1 MRPRNTI
8 IALILLLIVG
18 GYAFIIGVYS
28 KSEKSGTLLEIKAD
42 DIAKIELRYQ
52 DRDLVI
58 ERDKGGPWRLVKPI
72 GGEADRFQSN
82 NLARAISDCRIERTV
97 DEKPT
102 SLAEY
107 GLDKPQTIVTVTT
120 FDKKTHPSIA
130 VGRNSP
136 IGFYSYIRFTDKP
149 AVMLTE
155 SVFRSGM
162 NKTVNDLRNR
172 ELMSFKMDDVQ
183 KLIVSR
189 DNGPPVEIERDGDN
203 WKIVKPTAYAA
214 DDTKVRSALSTLINA
229 KASDFINDTPASVTQ
244 YGLEKPHVSA
254 TVVLKNG
261 EQQSLLFGYK
271 QTEAGKGGIYVRR
284 GERTPVYAAPEYVM
298 SALDASPLDFR
309 DKTILSVDP
318 AAVDSIKVKTTD
330 SEFTLKRAAGGKWE
344 VVTGGNTAEGDVPVV
359 ERMLSQLRNFKG
371 TSIVADP
378 MPSAQPFG
386 LDNPSLQITLLGKDG
401 KSLGSVKLAKITVTQ
416 SAPPIGG
423 EPRGPRSEYYAESSA
438 SKAVFALSDFSFTQL
453 NKPAA
458 LYMAKA
464 PPAPAPAPASAAS
477 PK

>member
-18 GYAFIIGVYS
+18 GYAFIVQRYS
-28 KSEKSGTLLEIKAD
+28 KNEKSGTLLGIKAD
-42 DIAKIELRYQ
+42 DIARIELRYQ
-52 DRDLVI
+52 DRDIVI
-58 ERDKGGPWRLVKPI
+58 ERDKGGPWRLLKPI
-72 GGEADRFQSN
+72 GGEADTFQSN

-97 DEKPT
+97 DEKPAD
-102 SLAEY
+102 LAAY

-120 FDKKTHPSIA
+120 FDKKTHPGIA
-130 VGRNSP
+130 VGRNTP
-136 IGFYSYIRFTDKP
+136 VGFYSYIRYIDKP
-149 AVMLTE
+149 AVLLTE
-155 SVFRSGM
+155 AVFRSGM

-172 ELMSFKMDDVQ
+172 DLMSFKMDDVQ

-189 DNGPPVEIERDGDN
+189 DNGPPVEIERNGDG
-203 WKIVKPTAYAA
+203 WKIVKPAAYAA
-214 DDTKVRSALSTLINA
+214 DDTKVRGALSTLVNA
-229 KASDFINDTPASVTQ
+229 KASDFVSDTPASVTQ
-244 YGLEKPHVSA
+244 YGLEKPHVQA
-254 TVVLKNG
+254 TVMLKNG

-271 QTEAGKGGIYVRR
+271 QTEAGKSGNYVRR
-284 GERTPVYAAPEYVM
+284 GERTPVYAVPGYVM
-298 SALDASPLDFR
+298 SALDSSPLDFR

-318 AAVDSIKVKTTD
+318 AAVDSVKVKTAD
-330 SEFTLKRAAGGKWE
+330 SEFMLKRAAVGKWD
-344 VVTGGNTAEGDVPVV
+344 VVAGGNTSAGDVPVV
-359 ERMLSQLRNFKG
+359 ERMLSQLRSLKG

-401 KSLGSVKLAKITVTQ
+401 KSLGTVKLARITVTQ
-416 SAPPIGG
+416 NAPPLRG
-423 EPRGPRSEYYAESSA
+423 EPSGPRSEYYAESSA

-464 PPAPAPAPASAAS
+464 PPVPAPAAA